1 MATTKATEGSR
12 YICAILA
19 AIDHVTWNKGS
30 MDNERF
36 GRMSLEDA
44 SFRAGPAP
52 KKSRHRRRPQRPDL
66 DTQISAS
73 LKPKGVTKISE
84 ETSEL
89 TSAAHQSV
97 SFQSKQKISQQPSV
111 SQPPDGG
118 VYLPRPDRS
127 GTQKDDKGGGSG
139 GSNGPM
145 NETVLAAYQPL
156 GTSSV
161 GNSQIYRFSSSR
173 VFTPHQPVR
182 SVLQIRKLPPGV
194 DKWYRYKSAP
204 AGQTSI
210 IPSKEVVSPIKDRWT
225 GSPPRASV
233 GNKFW
238 PSTLD
243 PSVSRAPER
252 ARSESL
258 SRDPKIHLP
267 APIPTPKYISQA
279 SNPPSKLPEPQSLL
293 LVLDLNGT
301 LLMRKRASKS
311 YTPRPSLEHFLAY
324 CFEHHSVLIWSS
336 ATPGNVTGICSKVFS
351 QKQRKKLLG
360 EWGRD
365 TLGLTPTQYMDRVQV
380 YKNLDRIWDSESLS
394 WKGVKWDQGNTV
406 LIDDSALK
414 ASAQPHNLVEIPEFT
429 KEKEETSDV
438 LAQVVGYLEE
448 ARTWEDVSTFIKD
461 TPFRVDRGWAN
472 DWKM

>member
-1 MATTKATEGSR
+1 
-12 YICAILA
+12 
-19 AIDHVTWNKGS
+19 
-30 MDNERF
+30 
-36 GRMSLEDA
+36 MSLEDA

-52 KKSRHRRRPQRPDL
+52 KKSRQRRRPQRPDL

-84 ETSEL
+84 EPSEL
-89 TSAAHQSV
+89 PSAVHQSV
-97 SFQSKQKISQQPSV
+97 SFQTSKQRISQQPSV
-111 SQPPDGG
+111 SQPCDGG
-118 VYLPRPDRS
+118 VYLPRPVRS
-127 GTQKDDKGGGSG
+127 GTHKDDKGGGSG

-145 NETVLAAYQPL
+145 NETVPAAYQPL

-161 GNSQIYRFSSSR
+161 GNSQISQYSPSS
-173 VFTPHQPVR
+173 VFTPYLPVR
-182 SVLQIRKLPPGV
+182 SVLQFRKMPPGRV

-210 IPSKEVVSPIKDRWT
+210 IPSTEAVPPIKGRWI
-225 GSPPRASV
+225 GSPPRASG
-233 GNKFW
+233 GNKFC

-243 PSVSRAPER
+243 PSVSRTPER
-252 ARSESL
+252 ARSETL
-258 SRDPKIHLP
+258 SREPQIHLP
-267 APIPTPKYISQA
+267 APIPTPNYISQA

-311 YTPRPSLEHFLAY
+311 YTPRPSLDQFLAY

-351 QKQRKKLLG
+351 QKRREKLLG

-380 YKNLDRIWDSESLS
+380 YKKLDRIWDSESLS
-394 WKGVKWDQGNTV
+394 WKGVKWDQRNTV

-461 TPFRVDRGWAN
+461 RPFRVDRGWAN